1 MLWCDACRDTPSTM
15 SVRLLDKVN
24 EHGNI
29 LEERRCE
36 NGHLSEHEARF
47 RPGNPGDATEWDR
60 PV

>member
-1 MLWCDACRDTPSTM
+1 M

-36 NGHLSEHEARF
+36 AGHLFEHEAKF